1 MSEADNNRF
10 GRPRIM
16 QRQIDELIGLAN
28 GLCADGC
35 INNAEVLF
43 LQKWL
48 AANAAISDQTLI
60 RILYQRVDEILSD
73 GAVSADECDE
83 LLATLGAFSNPDFEL
98 GEVLKTNTL
107 PLCIPPPSVK
117 FSRRAFCFTGNF
129 SFGTREKCHAAVV
142 ERGGEIASVTR
153 KTDFLVV
160 GTYTTES
167 WKHSKFGVKILE
179 AVKLRE
185 SGFPIKLISESHWA
199 LAIKSEPKTT
209 LAILPHSLTQHSALQ
224 EPLLGKILVFTGQ
237 LDGMS
242 RSEAKAQAEVLGAKV
257 SGSVSAK
264 TDLLV
269 AGPGAGSKLKKAAE
283 LGIETIDEAG
293 WAAIVAGAA

>member
-1 MSEADNNRF
+1 MSDAVNNRL
-10 GRPRIM
+10 GGPRIM
-16 QRQIDELIGLAN
+16 QRQIDEMVGLAR
-28 GLCADGC
+28 GLCADGF
-35 INNAEVLF
+35 INEAEVLF

-48 AANAAISDQTLI
+48 AANAAISDQPLMRTL
-60 RILYQRVDEILSD
+60 YHRVDEILSD

-83 LLATLGAFSNPDFEL
+83 LMATLCAFSNSDFEL
-98 GEVLKTNTL
+98 GEVLKSAKL

-117 FSRRAFCFTGNF
+117 FFRRQFCFTGD
-129 SFGTREKCHAAVV
+129 FGFGNRKQCQDAVIA
-142 ERGGEIASVTR
+142 RGGEIANVTQ

-160 GTYTTES
+160 GTYATES
-167 WKHSKFGVKILE
+167 WKHSNAGVKILE

-199 LAIKSEPKTT
+199 LAVKSEPITIH
-209 LAILPHSLTQHSALQ
+209 AILPRGSTPHNASQGSLF
-224 EPLLGKILVFTGQ
+224 GKILVFTGQ

-242 RSEAKAQAEVLGAKV
+242 RSEAKAQAEALGAKV

-269 AGPGAGSKLKKAAE
+269 AGPGAGSKLKKAVE